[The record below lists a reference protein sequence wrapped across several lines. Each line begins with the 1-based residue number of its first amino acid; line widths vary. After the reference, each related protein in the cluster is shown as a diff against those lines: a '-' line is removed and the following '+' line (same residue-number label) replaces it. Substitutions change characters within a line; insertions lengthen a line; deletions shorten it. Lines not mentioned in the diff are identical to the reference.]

1 MIVVLLLPPHLQGR
15 ALHREPKTERVVM
28 VSTLF
33 ANLRTRIGLATIEV
47 GRAASA
53 AIQASLDV

>member
-1 MIVVLLLPPHLQGR
+1 
-15 ALHREPKTERVVM
+15 M

-47 GRAASA
+47 GWAASA
-53 AIQASLDV
+53 AIEASLDV